1 MKKFLKKLLIFAL
14 VFFVVDKLFYVLI
27 YLSPHFQTD
36 PRIEMML
43 NGKINKDIIVLGSS
57 RGAMNIIA
65 SQIEKETGQSAY
77 NIAFPGSDVEFHDFI
92 LKTLLKYNT
101 KPKTI
106 IFAIDEP
113 SQFLPST
120 SITFRR
126 DKLYPLVK
134 YSYINQVLI
143 DKGDRNFTSW
153 FMCLSR
159 LNKSNFKLIK
169 KISPT
174 ETVQQCGSMPVD
186 FVNPKFK
193 PIYRNEVQPYDVNEE
208 LSSKR
213 NAFFSII
220 NQCKKNNINLVI
232 TFSPNFST
240 PSQYFEDRIKSLA
253 PNSNFFIYDTT
264 KSVYKNKSYFY
275 DESHLNKKGAAI
287 FTSEVSAFLNQMS
300 KK

>member
-1 MKKFLKKLLIFAL
+1 MKKFLLKLLLFAAI
-14 VFFVVDKLFYVLI
+14 FFVMDKLFYVLI
-27 YLSPHFQTD
+27 YVSPNYQVD
-36 PRIEMML
+36 NRIEL
-43 NGKINKDIIVLGSS
+43 LLQGKINKDIIVLGSS

-65 SQIEKETGQSAY
+65 GQIEKETKQSAY
-77 NIAFPGSDVEFHDFI
+77 NIAFPGSDVEFHEFV
-92 LKTLLKYNT
+92 LKTLLKYNK
-101 KPKTI
+101 KPKTL

-120 SITFRR
+120 SITFRK

-134 YSYINQVLI
+134 YNYINQVLI

-159 LNKSNFKLIK
+159 LNKSNFKLVK
-169 KISPT
+169 KISPI
-174 ETVQQCGSMPVD
+174 EKVQQCGSMPVNL
-186 FVNPKFK
+186 VNPNFK
-193 PIYRNEVQPYDVNEE
+193 PIYGNKVLPYDIKEE

-220 NQCKKNNINLVI
+220 NQCKKNNINLII
-232 TFSPNFST
+232 TFSPNFSL
-240 PSQYFEDRIKSLA
+240 PSEHFENRIKSLV
-253 PNSNFFIYDTT
+253 PNSTFFIYDTT
-264 KSVYKNKSYFY
+264 NSVYQNKLYFY

-287 FTSEVSAFLNQMS
+287 FTSELSAFLNQMQ